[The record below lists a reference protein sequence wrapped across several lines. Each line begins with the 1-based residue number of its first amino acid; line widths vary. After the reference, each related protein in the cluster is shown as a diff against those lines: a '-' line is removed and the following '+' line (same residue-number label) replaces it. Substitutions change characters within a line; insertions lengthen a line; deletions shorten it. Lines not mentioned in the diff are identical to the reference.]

1 MATSINMCENQKFP
15 PAEYPLRPAYLK
27 YKSLKTGLEY
37 CQYGKVKDGDTIT
50 DCAAVPAD
58 VMSSATATAEEK
70 SPYAPAVLAKCVCTT
85 GTECNGMIANAG
97 VAAVAS
103 TIFVRIALGTLLE
116 RFGPVNV
123 QASLLTFGAFW
134 VAMAA
139 AISAPWNYALIR
151 FFIGCAGPMF
161 LLQVAT
167 LQSRQNHS
175 APCEGATFVTN
186 QFWCSLM
193 FAPNVIGTA
202 NATAAGWGNL
212 GGGVTQIFM
221 ISVLFNPMTS
231 SGMEADT
238 AWRVA
243 MIVPAV
249 LFVITAAC
257 LKLLCWDTPTAKRF
271 DVSVTGKTKKPS
283 LWDYVEVCSDFRVLV
298 MIMQWPSCRH
308 ELPLVDSLHKRVASI
323 DK

>member
-1 MATSINMCENQKFP
+1 MADFKLNVDDANKATELPLLRICGTVQQNPHMRAFWGSTISFFLAFLGWFALAPLGVEVATSINMCENQKFP
-15 PAEYPLRPAYLK
+15 PADHPKRMAYLK

-37 CQYGKVKDGDTIT
+37 CQYGKVKDGDEIT
-50 DCAAVPAD
+50 DCAAVPAT
-58 VMSSATATAEEK
+58 VMSNAYATSEQK
-70 SPYAPAVLAKCVCTT
+70 SPYAPAVLAACVCTT

-116 RFGPVNV
+116 RLGPVNV
-123 QASLLTFGAFW
+123 QSGLLTFGAFW

-151 FFIGCAGPMF
+151 FFIGC
-161 LLQVAT
+161 V
-167 LQSRQNHS
+167 
-175 APCEGATFVTN
+175 GATFVTN

-221 ISVLFNPMTS
+221 ISVH
-231 SGMEADT
+231 
-238 AWRVA
+238 R
-243 MIVPAV
+243 AV
-249 LFVITAAC
+249 LLRCAH
-257 LKLLCWDTPTAKRF
+257 
-271 DVSVTGKTKKPS
+271 
-283 LWDYVEVCSDFRVLV
+283 FRVTSWMCFRLGV
-298 MIMQWPSCRH
+298 ETALWARLTVIRTLS
-308 ELPLVDSLHKRVASI
+308 EGVPLTIFYHS
-323 DK
+323 